1 MKPDYQ
7 VIWRL
12 STHEGYQWIN
22 RYMTFDTSHDL
33 LMVARCTEFLGRC
46 LRGFGVKQ
54 VCYGEWAVNVILSVK
69 DNFYDIKVIENT
81 TLRPKEM
88 DLVLAIEAL
97 MHSWAIKNGL
107 TLNKESPAEG
117 EK

>member
-12 STHEGYQWIN
+12 STHEEYQWVDS
-22 RYMTFDTSHDL
+22 YMTFGTEHDK
-33 LMVARCTEFLGRC
+33 LMVARCSDFLYNC
-46 LRGFGVKQ
+46 LKGFGVKT
-54 VCYGEWAVNVILSVK
+54 VCYGEWLVNVILSVK

-81 TLRPKEM
+81 TLRSKEK
-88 DLVLAIEAL
+88 DLVRAIEAL

-107 TLNKESPAEG
+107 TLNKEST
-117 EK
+117 EKD